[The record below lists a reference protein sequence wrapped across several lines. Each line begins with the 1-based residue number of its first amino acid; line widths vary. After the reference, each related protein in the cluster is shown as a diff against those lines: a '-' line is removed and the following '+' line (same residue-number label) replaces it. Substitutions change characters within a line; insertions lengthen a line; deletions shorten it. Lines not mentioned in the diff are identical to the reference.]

1 MFTDIV
7 KATDMMAKDEEKREQ
22 DVSSQKR
29 LERIKRLI
37 LERDK
42 DAAKIIKFWIS
53 NQEGKK
59 NKRS

>member
-1 MFTDIV
+1 MLV
-7 KATDMMAKDEEKREQ
+7 KKAKPIMAKDQEKREQ

-42 DAAKIIKFWIS
+42 DAAQILKSWIS
-53 NQEGKK
+53 NQDGKK
-59 NKRS
+59 TKDPK